1 MVICH
6 AADPRRGSSGS
17 ERGMTLLEL
26 LIALSIFAAIAT
38 LSGVA
43 LSGSLAHLRH
53 QRAAE
58 LLVSDLRRA
67 SLAARSLGRET
78 RISLSPEG
86 YAIEA
91 LDIER
96 VWPRDVTARWRI
108 RQAGYWQT
116 ATGLALPARTVASPD
131 VEVEIMRGADRIAV
145 RIDPVTGRV
154 HAG

>member
-1 MVICH
+1 
-6 AADPRRGSSGS
+6 
-17 ERGMTLLEL
+17 MTLLEL

-67 SLAARSLGRET
+67 SLTARSLGQET
-78 RISLSPEG
+78 HIRLSPEG
-86 YAIEA
+86 YAIDA
-91 LDIER
+91 LGVER
-96 VWPRDVTARWRI
+96 VWPRDVTALWRV
-108 RQAGYWQT
+108 REAGNWQIET
-116 ATGLALPARTVASPD
+116 RLSLPPRMVASP
-131 VEVEIMRGADRIAV
+131 EVQVDITRGTDRITV
-145 RIDPVTGRV
+145 RIDRVTGRV